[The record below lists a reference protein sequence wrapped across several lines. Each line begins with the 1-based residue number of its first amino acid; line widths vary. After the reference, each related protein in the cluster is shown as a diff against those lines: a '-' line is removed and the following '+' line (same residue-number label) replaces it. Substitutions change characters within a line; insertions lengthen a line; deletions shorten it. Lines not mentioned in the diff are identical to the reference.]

1 MTEIVFINALFT
13 ADNIIKTLSII
24 GGFLGIVSFMDNYL
38 IRFKPTIFVGTKVVS
53 ETENTEKGE
62 TFLSSIICNIEIAN
76 HRKRYGIINDFAVR
90 IYRNDQIN
98 SKKTIFYSSEF
109 IDTIPQK
116 IQSIDNQERIIFNSI
131 NILPNSNKS
140 VTLILSDQILQSK
153 FDFYD
158 ANTYYLEF
166 YYQLNPKSKW
176 IFIDKLYLYNKRDE
190 IIPKKDKYT
199 LFTAINYDKSR
210 ESIENNL
217 LTPSTTL
224 YKSATRKHLVD
235 ILKKH
240 KLNYVLTPINIL
252 RDLIIFIPY
261 YLIMFA
267 NRINDNYIKIP
278 LILKYVKNKRPF
290 KIKIGSP
297 ELRPRTEKDFQ
308 KIIFE
313 LNKNIT
319 KINLHLETEKNIK
332 LKELDKERFLIFRDK
347 TTIEVFISGDTS
359 IVAKSQYINYRLNL
373 KLGIWNKNH
382 WFLENSGFT
391 QLDSFSVKIIDY
403 LILHST

>member
-1 MTEIVFINALFT
+1 M
-13 ADNIIKTLSII
+13 
-24 GGFLGIVSFMDNYL
+24 
-38 IRFKPTIFVGTKVVS
+38 
-53 ETENTEKGE
+53 
-62 TFLSSIICNIEIAN
+62 
-76 HRKRYGIINDFAVR
+76 
-90 IYRNDQIN
+90 
-98 SKKTIFYSSEF
+98 
-109 IDTIPQK
+109 
-116 IQSIDNQERIIFNSI
+116 
-131 NILPNSNKS
+131 
-140 VTLILSDQILQSK
+140 
-153 FDFYD
+153 
-158 ANTYYLEF
+158 
-166 YYQLNPKSKW
+166 
-176 IFIDKLYLYNKRDE
+176 
-190 IIPKKDKYT
+190 
-199 LFTAINYDKSR
+199 
-210 ESIENNL
+210 
-217 LTPSTTL
+217 TPSTTL

-235 ILKKH
+235 IVKKY

-278 LILKYVKNKRPF
+278 IILKYVKNKIPF

-332 LKELDKERFLIFRDK
+332 LKELDKERFLIYRDR